1 MQGHDD
7 RFLDMWYE
15 DTVSSPLDEI
25 QRLYDFVGVDLTA
38 EARAEMER
46 WRDMNRREA
55 RPTHQY
61 TLEEYGFT
69 EEGLK
74 NISVNTAS
82 VISFRAGWVAAQGL
96 ATAPWQDA
104 RHAATDWLLD
114 FPGARGVIRWGATAI
129 DNNGE
134 HST

>member
-1 MQGHDD
+1 MKARTQPAVLKRWGC
-7 RFLDMWYE
+7 RWPS
-15 DTVSSPLDEI
+15 VGPLSRPLEEI
-25 QRLYDFVGVDLTA
+25 QRLYDFVGVDLTP

-74 NISVNTAS
+74 NT
-82 VISFRAGWVAAQGL
+82 FREYRERYIL
-96 ATAPWQDA
+96 S
-104 RHAATDWLLD
+104 RR
-114 FPGARGVIRWGATAI
+114 PG
-129 DNNGE
+129 
-134 HST
+134 

>member
-1 MQGHDD
+1 MSSGNSISLTPGMSISFGMASSRFSSSPGCTGHDD
-7 RFLDMWYE
+7 RYLDMWYE
-15 DTVSSPLDEI
+15 DTVSRPLEEI
-25 QRLYDFVGVDLTA
+25 QRLYDFVGVDLTP

-74 NISVNTAS
+74 NT
-82 VISFRAGWVAAQGL
+82 FREYRERYIL
-96 ATAPWQDA
+96 S
-104 RHAATDWLLD
+104 RR
-114 FPGARGVIRWGATAI
+114 PG
-129 DNNGE
+129 
-134 HST
+134 

>member
-1 MQGHDD
+1 MNTQVADPALLVRQARIDLAALHRIAAGLGWSESVVNHMTFMPPGHDD

-38 EARAEMER
+38 EARAEMAR

-74 NISVNTAS
+74 NT
-82 VISFRAGWVAAQGL
+82 FREYRERYIL
-96 ATAPWQDA
+96 S
-104 RHAATDWLLD
+104 RR
-114 FPGARGVIRWGATAI
+114 PG
-129 DNNGE
+129 
-134 HST
+134 